1 MGIVLLI
8 KAAAHNSKIK
18 YKGKKKQSAKTKENV
33 GFAISR
39 KRIVG
44 HVGCAEQ
51 RNGKL
56 MYQQQALRPNKV
68 LFVVWFAFLP
78 PSRPPCENPAERSQK
93 QETPGD
99 FHRAECNVG
108 HSWFRCGSDSNAK
121 VCWWQKK
128 RKGCS
133 KVRERR
139 HADPRRKSR
148 HVLVCRPS

>member
-56 MYQQQALRPNKV
+56 MYQQQALRPKSESI
-68 LFVVWFAFLP
+68 ASSS
-78 PSRPPCENPAERSQK
+78 SRRRNPFFPK
-93 QETPGD
+93 P
-99 FHRAECNVG
+99 
-108 HSWFRCGSDSNAK
+108 
-121 VCWWQKK
+121 
-128 RKGCS
+128 
-133 KVRERR
+133 
-139 HADPRRKSR
+139 
-148 HVLVCRPS
+148 

>member
-8 KAAAHNSKIK
+8 KAAANNSKIK

-56 MYQQQALRPNKV
+56 MYQQQALRPQVRIN
-68 LFVVWFAFLP
+68 
-78 PSRPPCENPAERSQK
+78 RK
-93 QETPGD
+93 Q
-99 FHRAECNVG
+99 
-108 HSWFRCGSDSNAK
+108 
-121 VCWWQKK
+121 
-128 RKGCS
+128 
-133 KVRERR
+133 
-139 HADPRRKSR
+139 
-148 HVLVCRPS
+148 